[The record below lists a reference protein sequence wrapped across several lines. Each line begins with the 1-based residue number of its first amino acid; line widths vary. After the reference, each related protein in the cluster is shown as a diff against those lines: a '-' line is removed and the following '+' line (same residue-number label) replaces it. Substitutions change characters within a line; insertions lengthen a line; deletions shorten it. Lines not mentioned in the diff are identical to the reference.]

1 LKIKNYWILKLNKLK
16 VILLSFL
23 FSLPLAV
30 LAQNSDP
37 YTFPIRPKKTNFLSG
52 TMGELRSSH
61 FHAGIDIKTGGK
73 IGEPVHA
80 TKRGYITRIKVS
92 TSGYGNALYMLH
104 PDGNTSVYAHLNEF
118 DSEIHEYVK
127 QEQYKQQ
134 TFEIELF
141 PEPYQFAFKSQEVIG
156 LSGNTGGSLG
166 PHLHF
171 EIRDSQQRVLNPLHY
186 GFDEIKDYI
195 PPIVQGFAI
204 RPMNLNSKISSQ
216 FKRTDVRINRTGFNY
231 KAIDTIQ
238 AIGEIGLELWGHD
251 KLNGSANKNGI
262 SIIEVNVNGEPHFKQ
277 VIDVMS
283 FSLQRHIL
291 VHYPYDVKKA
301 TGSRYHKLYM
311 DDGNQLRFYETQTKN
326 GSLKIEDGKIY
337 DIKIKMY
344 DPYENESTLELTI
357 QGKQGEKF
365 INEPID
371 FELDEIDY
379 KIEENVLKVYTQSNC
394 KEESEELNLNLGETI
409 KSIKPDYY
417 LYNTAVYLWNLKG
430 GIPESILNCSKGL
443 SLRTI
448 HEIFPKENKT
458 VTTEKMTVNFT
469 PYSLFDTLYL
479 ETNYEIKTTDSIE
492 IYSLGPITSPLKSS
506 IEIELSPM
514 MNHYDQDKSHVYK
527 TDDSGNFSFE
537 GGEWT
542 GEIIKF
548 STRDLADY
556 TILTDSIPPLVKATT
571 EKYSFIIDDQLSGI
585 KSFKAY
591 LNGDWILMKY
601 EPKDKL
607 VWIDWRNKKM
617 TKTGE
622 FVLKVTDNAGN
633 ETEYIT
639 KL

>member
-1 LKIKNYWILKLNKLK
+1 MKLNKFK
-16 VILLSFL
+16 VTLLLFL
-23 FSLPLAV
+23 LSLPLTV

-37 YTFPIRPKKTNFLSG
+37 YTFPIRPNKTNFLSG

-73 IGEPVHA
+73 IGEAVHA
-80 TKRGYITRIKVS
+80 TKRGYITRIKIS

-118 DSEIHEYVK
+118 APEIQDYVR
-127 QEQYKQQ
+127 QEQYKQES
-134 TFEIELF
+134 FEIELF

-186 GFDEIKDYI
+186 GFDEVKDNI
-195 PPIVQGFAI
+195 PPILQGFAI
-204 RPMNLNSKISSQ
+204 RPMNVNSRVSNE
-216 FKRTDVRINRTGFNY
+216 FKRTDVRINRSGFDY
-231 KAIDTIQ
+231 KAMDTIK
-238 AIGEIGLELWGHD
+238 AIGKIGLELWGHD

-262 SIIEVNVNGEPHFKQ
+262 SIIEVNVNGETHFKQ
-277 VIDVMS
+277 DIDVMS

-291 VHYPYDVKKA
+291 VHYPYDVKMT
-301 TGSRYHKLYM
+301 TGTRYHKLYV
-311 DDGNQLRFYETQTKN
+311 DDGNKLRFYDTKTEN
-326 GSLKIEDGKIY
+326 GVLKIEDGKLY
-337 DIKIKMY
+337 DIKIRMY
-344 DPYENESTLELTI
+344 DPYENMSTLELII
-357 QGKQGEKF
+357 QGKQVDKF
-365 INEPID
+365 LNKSID

-379 KIEENVLKVYTQSNC
+379 KVEENVLKVYTHSNC
-394 KEESEELNLNLGETI
+394 EKESEELNLNLGGAI

-417 LYNTAVYLWNLKG
+417 LYNTAVYLWDLTN
-430 GIPESILNCSKGL
+430 GIPESILNCDKGL
-443 SLRTI
+443 TLRTI
-448 HEIFPKENKT
+448 HEIIPEDNKT
-458 VTTEKMTVNFT
+458 VSTERMKLEFS
-469 PYSLFDTLYL
+469 PYVLFDTLYL
-479 ETNYEIKTTDSIE
+479 ETDYEIKTSDSLE
-492 IYSLGPITSPLKSS
+492 IFSLGPITSPLKSS

-514 MNHYDQDKSHVYK
+514 MNHYNTEKSHIYK

-537 GGEWT
+537 GGEWD
-542 GEIIKF
+542 GGKINF

-556 TILTDSIPPLVKATT
+556 TILTDSIPPFVKETNQ
-571 EKYSFIIDDQLSGI
+571 KYSFVIDDQLSGI
-585 KSFKAY
+585 KSFEAH
-591 LNGDWILMKY
+591 LNGNWVLMKY

-607 VWIDWRNKKM
+607 IWIDWLNDEM
-617 TKTGE
+617 TKTGD